1 MNLAGARDA
10 ITSENPLCGK
20 VGRVKS
26 KEGLGIYG
34 LPSFARSAP
43 DTSRSAPDTTDKHA
57 TQLKFPSPL
66 SFCLEFSKISV
77 SVLDF

>member
-43 DTSRSAPDTTDKHA
+43 DTTDKHA

-66 SFCLEFSKISV
+66 SFCLEFSKIVV
-77 SVLDF
+77 SLLDF